1 MKRIYLASPHIGDE
15 EMKYIQQAFDTNW
28 VAPLGPNVEGFEN
41 ELKEYVNVKNAT
53 ALSSGT
59 SAIHLVLKVLGVKEG
74 DVVFCSSLTFSASV
88 NPVIYEKAIP
98 VFIDSDYKT
107 WNMSPK
113 ALQNAF
119 DDAVKNNKLPK
130 AVIVVNLYGQSADY
144 DEILKICNKYNV
156 PVIEDAAESLGATY
170 KDKQTG
176 TIGEIGIFSFNG
188 NKIITTSGGGMM
200 VSNNEEYTKKALF
213 LATQARE
220 PERHYEHKEIGYNY
234 RMSNICA
241 GIGRGQL
248 KVLDEKISKKKYIYE
263 SYKEAFEDIDDI
275 DMTVVSPGVP
285 LDLPFILKIKSKNIE
300 IIGEVELAYRLSKNP
315 IFIGITGTNGKTT
328 TTSLVGEIFKKA
340 NRDTYI
346 VGNIGNPVI
355 DTVGVANENSVLV
368 TELSS
373 FQLESI
379 ATFKPHVSAI
389 LNFTEDHL
397 NRHHTM
403 EAYMEAK
410 ARIFENQDSKDFCV
424 LNYDD
429 EDVRSLSDNVKAKK
443 IFFSRK
449 KSLECGI
456 YLDEDKNIIVNINEK
471 ITLLNR
477 DELSLPGD
485 HNLENCMAAAAI
497 AYVSNI
503 DIDTIREVLKT
514 FAGVEHRQEFVRNL
528 NGVMFVNDSKAT
540 NPDSSIK
547 AVQSYN
553 RPIVLIA
560 GGMDKQS
567 SFDEFLDAAKENV
580 YALVLL
586 GETAQKIKEC
596 AQNKGFD
603 NIIVVKDMKEAVNA
617 SYQIAKDG
625 DVVLLSP
632 ACASWDMYKSFEV
645 RGIDFK
651 DNVNNLK

>member
-1 MKRIYLASPHIGDE
+1 MNLKNKKVLLVGLAKTGVSTIKYLNKLGANVVVTDIKGE
-15 EMKYIQQAFDTNW
+15 EKLKYILSELSDLT
-28 VAPLGPNVEGFEN
+28 NVEYILGYHPEN
-41 ELKEYVNVKNAT
+41 V
-53 ALSSGT
+53 
-59 SAIHLVLKVLGVKEG
+59 
-74 DVVFCSSLTFSASV
+74 
-88 NPVIYEKAIP
+88 
-98 VFIDSDYKT
+98 
-107 WNMSPK
+107 
-113 ALQNAF
+113 
-119 DDAVKNNKLPK
+119 
-130 AVIVVNLYGQSADY
+130 
-144 DEILKICNKYNV
+144 
-156 PVIEDAAESLGATY
+156 
-170 KDKQTG
+170 
-176 TIGEIGIFSFNG
+176 
-188 NKIITTSGGGMM
+188 
-200 VSNNEEYTKKALF
+200 
-213 LATQARE
+213 
-220 PERHYEHKEIGYNY
+220 
-234 RMSNICA
+234 
-241 GIGRGQL
+241 
-248 KVLDEKISKKKYIYE
+248 
-263 SYKEAFEDIDDI
+263 DDI

-285 LDLPFILKIKSKNIE
+285 LDLPFILKLKSKDIE
-300 IIGEVELAYRLSKNP
+300 IIGEVELAYRLSKDP
-315 IFIGITGTNGKTT
+315 TFIGITGTNGKTT

-340 NRDTYI
+340 NKDTYI

-355 DTVGVANENSVLV
+355 DTVGIANENSVLV

-379 ATFKPHVSAI
+379 DTFKPHVSAI

-410 ARIFENQDSKDFCV
+410 ARIFENQDSEDFCV

-429 EDVRSLSDNVKAKK
+429 EDVRNLSENVKAKK
-443 IFFSRK
+443 IFFSREK
-449 KSLECGI
+449 TLEYGI
-456 YLDEDKNIIVNINEK
+456 YLDEDKNIIINIDGK
-471 ITLLNR
+471 VTLLNK
-477 DELSLPGD
+477 DELSLPGN

-497 AYVSNI
+497 AYVCNI
-503 DIDTIREVLKT
+503 DLDVIRDVLKT

-586 GETAQKIKEC
+586 GETAQKIKEY

-603 NIIVVKDMKEAVNA
+603 NITVVKDMKEAVNA

>member
-1 MKRIYLASPHIGDE
+1 M
-15 EMKYIQQAFDTNW
+15 N
-28 VAPLGPNVEGFEN
+28 
-41 ELKEYVNVKNAT
+41 LKDK
-53 ALSSGT
+53 
-59 SAIHLVLKVLGVKEG
+59 KVLLIG
-74 DVVFCSSLTFSASV
+74 LA
-88 NPVIYEKAIP
+88 
-98 VFIDSDYKT
+98 KT
-107 WNMSPK
+107 GISTIK
-113 ALQNAF
+113 HL
-119 DDAVKNNKLPK
+119 NKLG
-130 AVIVVNLYGQSADY
+130 ARVVVNDIK
-144 DEILKICNKYNV
+144 DKEILKPILEELSALNN
-156 PVIEDAAESLGATY
+156 IEYILGY
-170 KDKQTG
+170 H
-176 TIGEIGIFSFNG
+176 
-188 NKIITTSGGGMM
+188 
-200 VSNNEEYTKKALF
+200 
-213 LATQARE
+213 
-220 PERHYEHKEIGYNY
+220 PEN
-234 RMSNICA
+234 
-241 GIGRGQL
+241 
-248 KVLDEKISKKKYIYE
+248 
-263 SYKEAFEDIDDI
+263 IDDI
-275 DMTVVSPGVP
+275 DMTIVSPGVP

-315 IFIGITGTNGKTT
+315 MFIGITGTNGKTT
-328 TTSLVGEIFKKA
+328 TTSLVGEILKKA
-340 NRDTYI
+340 SKDTYI

-355 DTVGVANENSVLV
+355 DTVDTANENSVLV

-379 ATFKPHVSAI
+379 DTFKPHVSAI

-403 EAYMEAK
+403 EAYIKAK
-410 ARIFENQDSKDFCV
+410 SRIFENQDSKDFCI

-429 EDVRSLSDNVKAKK
+429 EGVKSISDNVKAKK

-449 KSLECGI
+449 SILDCGV
-456 YLDEDKNIIVNINEK
+456 YLDKEQNIVINIDKE
-471 ITLLNR
+471 ITLLNKN
-477 DELSLPGD
+477 ELSLPGN

-503 DIDTIREVLKT
+503 DVDAIKEVLKT

-553 RPIVLIA
+553 KPIVLIA
-560 GGMDKQS
+560 GGMDKHSNFEQ
-567 SFDEFLDAAKENV
+567 FLDAAKENV

-603 NIIVVKDMKEAVNA
+603 NITVVKDMKEAVNA

>member
-1 MKRIYLASPHIGDE
+1 MNLKNKKVLLVGLAKTGVSTIKHLNRLGAKVVVNDIKDKDKLKDILDE
-15 EMKYIQQAFDTNW
+15 LSDLN
-28 VAPLGPNVEGFEN
+28 NVEYILGHHPEN
-41 ELKEYVNVKNAT
+41 
-53 ALSSGT
+53 
-59 SAIHLVLKVLGVKEG
+59 
-74 DVVFCSSLTFSASV
+74 
-88 NPVIYEKAIP
+88 
-98 VFIDSDYKT
+98 
-107 WNMSPK
+107 
-113 ALQNAF
+113 
-119 DDAVKNNKLPK
+119 
-130 AVIVVNLYGQSADY
+130 
-144 DEILKICNKYNV
+144 
-156 PVIEDAAESLGATY
+156 
-170 KDKQTG
+170 
-176 TIGEIGIFSFNG
+176 
-188 NKIITTSGGGMM
+188 
-200 VSNNEEYTKKALF
+200 
-213 LATQARE
+213 
-220 PERHYEHKEIGYNY
+220 
-234 RMSNICA
+234 
-241 GIGRGQL
+241 
-248 KVLDEKISKKKYIYE
+248 
-263 SYKEAFEDIDDI
+263 IDDI

-355 DTVGVANENSVLV
+355 DTVELTNEDSYLITELSSFQLVGVANENSVLV

>member
-1 MKRIYLASPHIGDE
+1 MNLKNKNILLVGLAKTGISTIKHLNKLGAKVVVNDIKDKDKLKGILDE
-15 EMKYIQQAFDTNW
+15 LSDLN
-28 VAPLGPNVEGFEN
+28 NVEYILGYHPEN
-41 ELKEYVNVKNAT
+41 V
-53 ALSSGT
+53 
-59 SAIHLVLKVLGVKEG
+59 
-74 DVVFCSSLTFSASV
+74 
-88 NPVIYEKAIP
+88 
-98 VFIDSDYKT
+98 
-107 WNMSPK
+107 
-113 ALQNAF
+113 
-119 DDAVKNNKLPK
+119 
-130 AVIVVNLYGQSADY
+130 
-144 DEILKICNKYNV
+144 
-156 PVIEDAAESLGATY
+156 
-170 KDKQTG
+170 
-176 TIGEIGIFSFNG
+176 
-188 NKIITTSGGGMM
+188 
-200 VSNNEEYTKKALF
+200 
-213 LATQARE
+213 
-220 PERHYEHKEIGYNY
+220 
-234 RMSNICA
+234 
-241 GIGRGQL
+241 
-248 KVLDEKISKKKYIYE
+248 
-263 SYKEAFEDIDDI
+263 DDI
-275 DMTVVSPGVP
+275 DMAVVSPGVP
-285 LDLPFILKIKSKNIE
+285 LDLPFILKLKSKNIE
-300 IIGEVELAYRLSKNP
+300 IIGEVELAYRLSQNP
-315 IFIGITGTNGKTT
+315 MFIGITGTNGKTT

-340 NRDTYI
+340 NIDTYI

-355 DTVGVANENSVLV
+355 DTVDTANENSVLV

-379 ATFKPHVSAI
+379 DTFKPHVSAI

-410 ARIFENQDSKDFCV
+410 ARIFKNQDEKDFCV

-429 EDVRSLSDNVKAKK
+429 KDVKSLSDNVKAKK

-449 KSLECGI
+449 KSLDCGI
-456 YLDEDKNIIVNINEK
+456 YLDEDNNIIINIDKK
-471 ITLLNR
+471 IKLLNK
-477 DELSLPGD
+477 DELSLPGN

-503 DIDTIREVLKT
+503 DIDVIREVLKT

-528 NGVMFVNDSKAT
+528 NGIMFVNDSKAT

-547 AVQSYN
+547 AIESYN
-553 RPIVLIA
+553 RPIILIA

-567 SFDEFLDAAKENV
+567 SFDEFLDVAKENV

-586 GETAQKIKEC
+586 GETAQRIKEC

-603 NIIVVKDMKEAVNA
+603 NITVVKDMKEAVNA

-651 DNVNNLK
+651 DNVHNLK

>member
-1 MKRIYLASPHIGDE
+1 MNLKNKNILLVGLAKTGISTIKHLNKLGAKVVVNDIKDKDKLKGILDE
-15 EMKYIQQAFDTNW
+15 LSDLN
-28 VAPLGPNVEGFEN
+28 NVEYILGYHPEN
-41 ELKEYVNVKNAT
+41 V
-53 ALSSGT
+53 
-59 SAIHLVLKVLGVKEG
+59 
-74 DVVFCSSLTFSASV
+74 
-88 NPVIYEKAIP
+88 
-98 VFIDSDYKT
+98 
-107 WNMSPK
+107 
-113 ALQNAF
+113 
-119 DDAVKNNKLPK
+119 
-130 AVIVVNLYGQSADY
+130 
-144 DEILKICNKYNV
+144 
-156 PVIEDAAESLGATY
+156 
-170 KDKQTG
+170 
-176 TIGEIGIFSFNG
+176 
-188 NKIITTSGGGMM
+188 
-200 VSNNEEYTKKALF
+200 
-213 LATQARE
+213 
-220 PERHYEHKEIGYNY
+220 
-234 RMSNICA
+234 
-241 GIGRGQL
+241 
-248 KVLDEKISKKKYIYE
+248 
-263 SYKEAFEDIDDI
+263 DDI
-275 DMTVVSPGVP
+275 DMAVVSPGVP
-285 LDLPFILKIKSKNIE
+285 LDLPFILKLKSKNIE
-300 IIGEVELAYRLSKNP
+300 IIGEVELAYRLSQNP
-315 IFIGITGTNGKTT
+315 MFIGITGTNGKTT

-340 NRDTYI
+340 NIDTYI

-355 DTVGVANENSVLV
+355 DTVDTANENSVLV

-379 ATFKPHVSAI
+379 DTFKPHVSAI

-410 ARIFENQDSKDFCV
+410 ARIFKNQDEKDFCI

-429 EDVRSLSDNVKAKK
+429 KDVKSLSDNVKAKK

-449 KSLECGI
+449 KSLDCGI
-456 YLDEDKNIIVNINEK
+456 YLDEDNNIIINIDKK
-471 ITLLNR
+471 IKLLNK
-477 DELSLPGD
+477 DELSLPGN

-503 DIDTIREVLKT
+503 DIDVIREVLKT

-528 NGVMFVNDSKAT
+528 NGIMFVNDSKAT

-547 AVQSYN
+547 AIESYN

-603 NIIVVKDMKEAVNA
+603 NITVVKDMKEAVNA
-617 SYQIAKDG
+617 SYQIAKGG

-651 DNVNNLK
+651 DNVHNLK

>member
-1 MKRIYLASPHIGDE
+1 MNLKNKNILLVGLAKTGISTIKHLNKLGAKVVVNDIKDKDKLKGILDE
-15 EMKYIQQAFDTNW
+15 LSDLN
-28 VAPLGPNVEGFEN
+28 NVEYILGYHPEN
-41 ELKEYVNVKNAT
+41 V
-53 ALSSGT
+53 
-59 SAIHLVLKVLGVKEG
+59 
-74 DVVFCSSLTFSASV
+74 
-88 NPVIYEKAIP
+88 
-98 VFIDSDYKT
+98 
-107 WNMSPK
+107 
-113 ALQNAF
+113 
-119 DDAVKNNKLPK
+119 
-130 AVIVVNLYGQSADY
+130 
-144 DEILKICNKYNV
+144 
-156 PVIEDAAESLGATY
+156 
-170 KDKQTG
+170 
-176 TIGEIGIFSFNG
+176 
-188 NKIITTSGGGMM
+188 
-200 VSNNEEYTKKALF
+200 
-213 LATQARE
+213 
-220 PERHYEHKEIGYNY
+220 
-234 RMSNICA
+234 
-241 GIGRGQL
+241 
-248 KVLDEKISKKKYIYE
+248 
-263 SYKEAFEDIDDI
+263 DDI
-275 DMTVVSPGVP
+275 DMAVVSPGVS
-285 LDLPFILKIKSKNIE
+285 LDLPFILKLKSKNIE
-300 IIGEVELAYRLSKNP
+300 IIGEVELAYRLSQNP
-315 IFIGITGTNGKTT
+315 MFIGITGTNGKTT

-340 NRDTYI
+340 NIDTYI

-355 DTVGVANENSVLV
+355 DTVDTANENSVLV

-379 ATFKPHVSAI
+379 DTFKPHVSAI

-410 ARIFENQDSKDFCV
+410 ARIFKNQDEKDFCV

-429 EDVRSLSDNVKAKK
+429 KDVKSLSDNVKAKK

-449 KSLECGI
+449 KSLDCGI
-456 YLDEDKNIIVNINEK
+456 YLDEDNNIIINIDKK
-471 ITLLNR
+471 IKLLNK
-477 DELSLPGD
+477 DELSLPGN

-503 DIDTIREVLKT
+503 DIDVIREVLKT

-528 NGVMFVNDSKAT
+528 NGIMFVNDSKAT

-547 AVQSYN
+547 AIESYN
-553 RPIVLIA
+553 RPIILIA

-567 SFDEFLDAAKENV
+567 SFDEFLDVAKENV

-586 GETAQKIKEC
+586 GETAQRIKEC

-603 NIIVVKDMKEAVNA
+603 NITVVKDMKEAVNA

-651 DNVNNLK
+651 DNVHNLK

>member
-1 MKRIYLASPHIGDE
+1 MNLKNKKVLLVGLAKTGVSTIKHLNRLGAKVVVNDIKDKDTLKDILDE
-15 EMKYIQQAFDTNW
+15 LSDLN
-28 VAPLGPNVEGFEN
+28 NVEYILGYHPEN
-41 ELKEYVNVKNAT
+41 VD
-53 ALSSGT
+53 
-59 SAIHLVLKVLGVKEG
+59 
-74 DVVFCSSLTFSASV
+74 DV
-88 NPVIYEKAIP
+88 
-98 VFIDSDYKT
+98 
-107 WNMSPK
+107 
-113 ALQNAF
+113 
-119 DDAVKNNKLPK
+119 
-130 AVIVVNLYGQSADY
+130 
-144 DEILKICNKYNV
+144 
-156 PVIEDAAESLGATY
+156 
-170 KDKQTG
+170 
-176 TIGEIGIFSFNG
+176 
-188 NKIITTSGGGMM
+188 
-200 VSNNEEYTKKALF
+200 
-213 LATQARE
+213 
-220 PERHYEHKEIGYNY
+220 
-234 RMSNICA
+234 
-241 GIGRGQL
+241 
-248 KVLDEKISKKKYIYE
+248 
-263 SYKEAFEDIDDI
+263 DI
-275 DMTVVSPGVP
+275 TVVSPGVP
-285 LDLPFILKIKSKNIE
+285 LDLPFILKLKSKNIE
-300 IIGEVELAYRLSKNP
+300 IIGEVELAYRLSQNP

-355 DTVGVANENSVLV
+355 DTVGIANENSVLV

-379 ATFKPHVSAI
+379 DKFKPHVSAI

-403 EAYMEAK
+403 KAYIEAK
-410 ARIFENQDSKDFCV
+410 ARIFENQDSKDFCI

-429 EDVRSLSDNVKAKK
+429 EDVRSLSDSVKAKK

-449 KSLECGI
+449 KSLEYGI
-456 YLDEDKNIIVNINEK
+456 YLDEKKNIIINIGEK
-471 ITLLNR
+471 ITLLSK

-503 DIDTIREVLKT
+503 DIDVIRKVLKT

-528 NGVMFVNDSKAT
+528 NGIMFVNDSKAT

-567 SFDEFLDAAKENV
+567 SFDEFLDIAKENV

-603 NIIVVKDMKEAVNA
+603 NITIVKDMKEAVKA

-651 DNVNNLK
+651 DNVNNLR

>member
-1 MKRIYLASPHIGDE
+1 MNLKNKKVLLVGLAKTGVSTIKHLNRLGAKVVVNDIKDKDKLKDILDE
-15 EMKYIQQAFDTNW
+15 LSDLN
-28 VAPLGPNVEGFEN
+28 NVEYILGYHPEN
-41 ELKEYVNVKNAT
+41 VD
-53 ALSSGT
+53 
-59 SAIHLVLKVLGVKEG
+59 
-74 DVVFCSSLTFSASV
+74 DV
-88 NPVIYEKAIP
+88 
-98 VFIDSDYKT
+98 
-107 WNMSPK
+107 
-113 ALQNAF
+113 
-119 DDAVKNNKLPK
+119 
-130 AVIVVNLYGQSADY
+130 
-144 DEILKICNKYNV
+144 
-156 PVIEDAAESLGATY
+156 
-170 KDKQTG
+170 
-176 TIGEIGIFSFNG
+176 
-188 NKIITTSGGGMM
+188 
-200 VSNNEEYTKKALF
+200 
-213 LATQARE
+213 
-220 PERHYEHKEIGYNY
+220 
-234 RMSNICA
+234 
-241 GIGRGQL
+241 
-248 KVLDEKISKKKYIYE
+248 
-263 SYKEAFEDIDDI
+263 DI
-275 DMTVVSPGVP
+275 TVVSPGVP
-285 LDLPFILKIKSKNIE
+285 LDLPFILKLKSKNIE
-300 IIGEVELAYRLSKNP
+300 IIGEVELAYRLSQNP

-340 NRDTYI
+340 SRDTYI

-355 DTVGVANENSVLV
+355 DTVGIANENSVLV

-379 ATFKPHVSAI
+379 DKFKPHVSAI

-403 EAYMEAK
+403 KAYIESK
-410 ARIFENQDSKDFCV
+410 ARIFENQDSKDFCI

-429 EDVRSLSDNVKAKK
+429 EDVRSLSDSVKAKK

-449 KSLECGI
+449 KSLEYGI
-456 YLDEDKNIIVNINEK
+456 YLDEKKNIIINIDEK
-471 ITLLNR
+471 ITLLNK

-503 DIDTIREVLKT
+503 DIDVIRKVLKT

-528 NGVMFVNDSKAT
+528 NGIMFVNDSKAT

-567 SFDEFLDAAKENV
+567 SFDEFLDIAKENV

-603 NIIVVKDMKEAVNA
+603 NITIVKDMKEAVNA

-651 DNVNNLK
+651 DNVNNLR